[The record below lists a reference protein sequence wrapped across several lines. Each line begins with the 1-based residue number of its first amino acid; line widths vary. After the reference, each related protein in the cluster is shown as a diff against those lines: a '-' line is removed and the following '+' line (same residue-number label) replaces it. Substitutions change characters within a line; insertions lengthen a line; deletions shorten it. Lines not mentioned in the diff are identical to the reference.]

1 MQIDIYPRWGKNE
14 QLLNNISVQKDS
26 FLKKSTLRNTG
37 IWNLKFM
44 YKKIYYCTLEKIWHE
59 IYVLAKYSIYLLGK
73 LISSPK
79 SVRPFAKFAVKKSW
93 IG

>member
-26 FLKKSTLRNTG
+26 FLKKSTLTNTG

-44 YKKIYYCTLEKIWHE
+44 YEKIYYCTLEKIWHE
-59 IYVLAKYSIYLLGK
+59 IYVFWMMKQKIVFFFL
-73 LISSPK
+73 
-79 SVRPFAKFAVKKSW
+79 VN
-93 IG
+93 